1 MTFCMPNYPKK
12 DQKCKDEWEN
22 ILTIWNIIS
31 QGRNEEM
38 CSRVK
43 SSEKLLPR
51 KNYIAPNEVGQLKVV
66 SQYLKSRKICTL
78 WQESFEK
85 CWFLSLESMNF
96 ILHNIFPFFE
106 QCALTRATMRVR
118 FWSKN
123 LHTYPSGKISS
134 CWRKYLAP
142 SIFLKLHK
150 SFLYIYDIFL
160 NPLHML
166 R

>member
-1 MTFCMPNYPKK
+1 MTFCMPNYLKK

-43 SSEKLLPR
+43 CSEKLLPR
-51 KNYIAPNEVGQLKVV
+51 KNYITSNEVWQLTVV
-66 SQYLKSRKICTL
+66 SQYWKSGMNMQFVTGIFRKMLI
-78 WQESFEK
+78 
-85 CWFLSLESMNF
+85 F
-96 ILHNIFPFFE
+96 IFRVNEFYIAHIFPFFE
-106 QCALTRATMRVR
+106 QCVLTRATMRVR

-150 SFLYIYDIFL
+150 SFLYI
-160 NPLHML
+160 
-166 R
+166 

>member
-1 MTFCMPNYPKK
+1 MSIKNEKYRSRRQWKMTFCMPNYLKK

-51 KNYIAPNEVGQLKVV
+51 KNYIAPNEVGQLTVV
-66 SQYLKSRKICTL
+66 SQYLKSRKICSL

-96 ILHNIFPFFE
+96 MLHNIFPFFE

-118 FWSKN
+118 FWSKIYT
-123 LHTYPSGKISS
+123 LTL
-134 CWRKYLAP
+134 RQE
-142 SIFLKLHK
+142 KLVGVGGN
-150 SFLYIYDIFL
+150 I
-160 NPLHML
+160 
-166 R
+166 

>member
-51 KNYIAPNEVGQLKVV
+51 KNYIAPNEVWQLTVV
-66 SQYLKSRKICTL
+66 SQYWKSGMNMQFVTGIFRKMLI
-78 WQESFEK
+78 
-85 CWFLSLESMNF
+85 F
-96 ILHNIFPFFE
+96 IF
-106 QCALTRATMRVR
+106 RVNE
-118 FWSKN
+118 F
-123 LHTYPSGKISS
+123 YIAQ
-134 CWRKYLAP
+134 YF
-142 SIFLKLHK
+142 SIFWAMCTDTCHYEGAILIKK
-150 SFLYIYDIFL
+150 STHLPFRK
-160 NPLHML
+160 N
-166 R
+166 

>member
-1 MTFCMPNYPKK
+1 MTFCMPNYLKK

-51 KNYIAPNEVGQLKVV
+51 KNYIAPNEVWQLTVV
-66 SQYLKSRKICTL
+66 SQYWKSGKNMQLETGIFL
-78 WQESFEK
+78 K
-85 CWFLSLESMNF
+85 CWFL
-96 ILHNIFPFFE
+96 LHNIFPFFE

-118 FWSKN
+118 FWSKIYT
-123 LHTYPSGKISS
+123 LTL
-134 CWRKYLAP
+134 RQE
-142 SIFLKLHK
+142 KLVGVGGN
-150 SFLYIYDIFL
+150 I
-160 NPLHML
+160 
-166 R
+166 

>member
-1 MTFCMPNYPKK
+1 MRKCVLEWKAVKNYYPGK
-12 DQKCKDEWEN
+12 
-22 ILTIWNIIS
+22 IIS
-31 QGRNEEM
+31 LLM
-38 CSRVK
+38 K
-43 SSEKLLPR
+43 SD
-51 KNYIAPNEVGQLKVV
+51 NWQLFH
-66 SQYLKSRKICTL
+66 STENQEWICNL

-106 QCALTRATMRVR
+106 QCVLTRATMRVR